1 MTITPA
7 IPSVSID
14 LASRWGDDV
23 VDLTD
28 RRRLLL
34 HAVFGVDV
42 PRVRVDQVFAAPAG
56 VAQSP
61 AASSAS
67 STPSGWTGSTTMR
80 SGGRSSSTVD
90 R

>member
-1 MTITPA
+1 MTI
-7 IPSVSID
+7 IPSLPSIEID
-14 LASRWGDDV
+14 LASSWPDDV

-42 PRVRVDQVFAAPAG
+42 PRQQVDAVFEAPGRA
-56 VAQSP
+56 AQSP

-67 STPSGWTGSTTMR
+67 SGSTTMR
-80 SGGRSSSTVD
+80 SGGRSSSTVA